1 MPHLAGAPPTKTAQV
16 AKEVRMAR
24 YKDYSYAQSKLLP
37 VAFDRQILPGT
48 FEYTLNH
55 LIDHD
60 VDLAA
65 FDGHYQNE
73 DTGAPAYDP
82 RILLK
87 IVLFA
92 YSRGIFTS
100 RRIEQA
106 CRENVVFMALSAD
119 TCPHWTT
126 IADFISGRH
135 EAIARLFR

>member
-1 MPHLAGAPPTKTAQV
+1 
-16 AKEVRMAR
+16 MAR
-24 YKDYSYAQSKLLP
+24 YKDYSYAQGKFLP
-37 VAFDRQILPGT
+37 VSFDRQILPCT

-65 FDGHYQNE
+65 FDGPYQND

-82 RILLK
+82 RLLLK

-119 TCPHWTT
+119 TCPHWTPRSRSEEHT
-126 IADFISGRH
+126 SELQSQF
-135 EAIARLFR
+135 